1 MTLEVKPKE
10 YVLVRSLDTD
20 ALFAITTGSWSDY
33 KWDMKGRPLKFE
45 EVISGDKGY
54 LTMLEQLSNDDFLF
68 DKTEDYK

>member
-1 MTLEVKPKE
+1 MTLEAKPKE

-20 ALFAITTGSWSDY
+20 ALFAVTADCWADY
-33 KWDMKGRPLKFE
+33 KCDTKGRPLKFE
-45 EVISGDKGY
+45 EVTSGDKGY